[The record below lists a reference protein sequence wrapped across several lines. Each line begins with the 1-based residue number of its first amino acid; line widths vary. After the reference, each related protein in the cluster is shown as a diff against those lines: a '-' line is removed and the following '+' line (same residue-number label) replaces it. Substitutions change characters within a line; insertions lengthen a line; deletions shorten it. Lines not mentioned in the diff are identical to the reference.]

1 MADEIKTPIS
11 DADAEKV
18 DGGAGAWWE
27 YAKGTYVLNG
37 NYVIY
42 TIAAGDALSG
52 IAIRFGVT
60 PQDIQMWNPGK
71 IKNINVIIAGQQL
84 IIYYKILR

>member
-60 PQDIQMWNPGK
+60 PEDIMNWNPDQ
-71 IKNINVIIAGQQL
+71 IKNVNTIYAGNIIR
-84 IIYYKILR
+84 IYPRIYR